1 MATSSWQSFEEE
13 HLKRF
18 FSHFKVDCV
27 FDVGANRGQYR
38 ALIRDRIGFKGP
50 IISFEP
56 VPFLVSQLNGI
67 KTRANDA
74 NWHIENIALDRT
86 AGEAEFNVMANNT
99 FSSLKPPSHAAV
111 SIFRDMNKIQD
122 VIQVKK
128 EKLSDQYEKYKTL
141 LKFKRP
147 FLKMDTQGND
157 VAVFE
162 GAEPSIKEFV
172 GLQSELSIRKIYEN
186 TLYYYEVMD
195 FYSRN
200 GFTLSAMV
208 PNNAGHFPDLIEID
222 CIMYRR

>member
-1 MATSSWQSFEEE
+1 MAGSSWESFEEE

-18 FSHFKVDCV
+18 FSHFNVDCV

-38 ALIRDRIGFKGP
+38 SLVRDRIGFKGP

-56 VPFLVSQLNGI
+56 VPSLVSELNAL
-67 KTRANDA
+67 KTRANDT
-74 NWHIENIALDRT
+74 NWYIENIALDRT

-99 FSSLKPPSHAAV
+99 FSSLMTPSHADV
-111 SIFRDMNKIQD
+111 SIFKDMNKVLS

-128 EKLSDQYEKYKTL
+128 EKFSDQYEKYKAL
-141 LKFKRP
+141 LNFKKP

-162 GAEPSIKEFV
+162 GAGPSVKELV

-186 TLYYYEVMD
+186 TLYYYEVLD
-195 FYSRN
+195 FYTKN
-200 GFTLSAMV
+200 GFVLSALV

-222 CIMYRR
+222 CIMYRK